1 MKKIKYIIVF
11 LLSIGLLNSC
21 LIDNDTDVDDNNAGD
36 NFFTFNVKQ
45 AALAGIADD
54 SEYTFKLQL
63 VLTGP
68 TSKDVTSDL
77 TAVIVAD
84 EASTA
89 IEGTHYRIDN
99 PNITLTKD
107 NNYLAEVEV
116 TMLTLGIITP
126 LETSP
131 VLLLKVTN
139 VTGSSDVIA
148 DGKPMTVTL
157 NYACPSFLAGEYTV
171 DVTGRGDASTYTDI
185 VTETG
190 VGTYGTTMVA
200 HWTPFPSGFGLEF
213 MDVCDVI
220 TVPLH
225 ELGHYYS
232 NDIWGHKPGFVD
244 PVTGVITIYYTI
256 VLGDADVPFEAIYT
270 PNF

>member
-54 SEYTFKLQL
+54 SEYTFKIQL

-68 TSKDVTSDL
+68 SSKDITADL
-77 TAVIVAD
+77 QAVIVAD
-84 EASTA
+84 DASTA

-107 NNYLAEVEV
+107 NNYLAELEV
-116 TMLTLGIITP
+116 TMLTLGIVTP
-126 LETSP
+126 LDASP
-131 VLLLKVTN
+131 ILLLKVTN
-139 VTGSSDVIA
+139 ATGSDDVIA
-148 DGKPMTVTL
+148 DGKPMTITL
-157 NYACPSFLAGEYTV
+157 NYACPSFLAGEYSV
-171 DVTGRGDASTYTDI
+171 VTTGDDGSASYTDI
-185 VTETG
+185 VTEYG
-190 VGTYGTTMVA
+190 IGFYGTERVA
-200 HWTPFPSGFGLEF
+200 TWATFPSGFGVEF
-213 MDVCDVI
+213 IDVCDVI

-225 ELGHYYS
+225 DLGHYYS
-232 NDIWGHKPGFVD
+232 NEVWGHKPGFVD
-244 PVTGVITIYYTI
+244 PVTGVITLYYT
-256 VLGDADVPFEAIYT
+256 VSGGWGEYEGVYT